1 MDSECG
7 SSFGQNGYNIMD
19 TFANA
24 AGRDAFYRF
33 RVSEPY
39 TLFDSQQRYV
49 NNGKFSSATSGSGA
63 VTHLPNESALK
74 MDVTNASGD
83 YVYLESKRVMAY
95 QPGKSLLIMMSFS
108 FATPKAN
115 LRQRVGYFGTQNG
128 IYLEQD
134 GTTLY
139 LVLRSYVGGSVDN
152 SRKIPQSEWNG
163 HKFDGSTFYSR
174 QIDVTKGNI
183 FWMDVEWLG
192 VGDVRCG
199 FIIDGV
205 PVVAHIFHNENLNLT
220 TYMTTATLPVR
231 AELENTSGTSGSS
244 TMRLICATVISEG
257 GYQGYNTL
265 NYAASTIIATD
276 YKMLT
281 TAGTFYPMVSIR
293 LKNTRLDSVV
303 LPIQV
308 DFMGHTSDNFM
319 WKLLLNPTLNSN
331 AGFADYSAGSAVQF
345 DTAATSMSDLG
356 TTIQAGITYQK
367 SATALVDVTNFNF
380 QLGRTIQG
388 TSDILTLAAA
398 GSAGNAKCIAGLG
411 WMELV

>member
-7 SSFGQNGYNIMD
+7 SSFGSNGYNIMD
-19 TFANA
+19 TFASA
-24 AGRDAFYRF
+24 ASRDAFYRF
-33 RVSEPY
+33 RVSEPF
-39 TLFDSQQRYV
+39 TIFDSQHRYIDT
-49 NNGKFSSATSGSGA
+49 GKFSSSTSGSGA

-74 MDVTNASGD
+74 MDVSSTSGD
-83 YVYLESKRVMAY
+83 YVYLESKRVMPY
-95 QPGKSLLIMMSFS
+95 QPGKSLLIMISFS

-163 HKFDGSTFYSR
+163 HKFDGTTFFSR
-174 QIDVTKGNI
+174 NLDVTKGNI

-199 FIIDGV
+199 FIVDGV
-205 PVVAHIFHNENLNLT
+205 PVVAHVFHNENLYLT

-231 AELENTSGTSGSS
+231 AEIENTSGTSGSS

-293 LKNTRLDSVV
+293 LKSTRLDSVV
-303 LPIQV
+303 LPIQI
-308 DFMGHTSDNFM
+308 DFLGHTSDNFE
-319 WKLLLNPTLNSN
+319 WKLLLNPTLNSY
-331 AGFADYSAGSAVQF
+331 AGFSDYSANSAVQF
-345 DTAATSMSDLG
+345 DTAATSMTDLG
-356 TTIQAGITYQK
+356 TTIQAGLVYQK
-367 SATALVDVTNFNF
+367 TSTALGDVTNFNF

-388 TSDILTLAAA
+388 TSDVLTLAAA
-398 GSAGNAKCIAGLG
+398 GSAGNSKCIAGIG
-411 WMELV
+411 WMELI

>member
-7 SSFGQNGYNIMD
+7 SSFGSNGYNIMD
-19 TFANA
+19 TFASA
-24 AGRDAFYRF
+24 ASRDAFYRF
-33 RVSEPY
+33 RVSEPF
-39 TLFDSQQRYV
+39 TIFDSQQRYV
-49 NNGKFSSATSGSGA
+49 NNGKFTSATSGSGA
-63 VTHLPNESALK
+63 VTHLPNESTLK
-74 MDVTNASGD
+74 MDVSSTSGD
-83 YVYLESKRVMAY
+83 YVYLESKRVMPY

-163 HKFDGSTFYSR
+163 HKFDGTTFFSR
-174 QIDVTKGNI
+174 NLDVTKGNI

-199 FIIDGV
+199 FIVDGV
-205 PVVAHIFHNENLNLT
+205 PVVAHVFHNENLYLT

-231 AELENTSGTSGSS
+231 AEIENTSGTSGSS

-293 LKNTRLDSVV
+293 LKSTRLDSVV
-303 LPIQV
+303 LPIQI
-308 DFMGHTSDNFM
+308 DFLGHTSDNFQ
-319 WKLLLNPTLNSN
+319 WRLLLNPTLNSY
-331 AGFADYSAGSAVQF
+331 AGFSDYSANSAVQF
-345 DTAATSMSDLG
+345 DTAATSMTDLG
-356 TTIQAGITYQK
+356 TTIQAGLVYQK
-367 SATALVDVTNFNF
+367 TSTALGDVTNFNF

-388 TSDILTLAAA
+388 TSDVLTLAAA
-398 GSAGNAKCIAGLG
+398 GSAGNSKCIAGIG
-411 WMELV
+411 WMELI

>member
-7 SSFGQNGYNIMD
+7 SSFGSNSYNIMD
-19 TFANA
+19 TFASA

-33 RVSEPY
+33 RVSEPF
-39 TLFDSQQRYV
+39 TVFDSQQRYV
-49 NNGKFSSATSGSGA
+49 NNGKFTSATSGSGA
-63 VTHLPNESALK
+63 VTHLPNESVLK
-74 MDVTNASGD
+74 MDVSSTSGD
-83 YVYLESKRVMAY
+83 YVYLESKRVMPY

-139 LVLRSYVGGSVDN
+139 LVLRSYVGGSVNN

-174 QIDVTKGNI
+174 EIDVTKGNI

-281 TAGTFYPMVSIR
+281 TAGTYYPMVSIR
-293 LKNTRLDSVV
+293 LKSTRLDSVV
-303 LPIQV
+303 LPIQI
-308 DFMGHTSDNFM
+308 DFLGHTSDNFQ
-319 WKLLLNPTLNSN
+319 WRLLLNPTLNSY
-331 AGFADYSAGSAVQF
+331 AGFSDYSANSAVQF
-345 DTAATSMSDLG
+345 DTAATSMTDLG
-356 TTIQAGITYQK
+356 TTIQAGLVYQK
-367 SATALVDVTNFNF
+367 TSTALGEVTNFNF

-388 TSDILTLAAA
+388 TSDVLTLAAT
-398 GSAGNAKCIAGLG
+398 GSAGNSKCIAGIG
-411 WMELV
+411 WMELI

>member
-7 SSFGQNGYNIMD
+7 SSFGSNGYNIMD
-19 TFANA
+19 TFASA
-24 AGRDAFYRF
+24 ASRDAFYRF
-33 RVSEPY
+33 RVSEPF
-39 TLFDSQQRYV
+39 TVFDSQQRYV
-49 NNGKFSSATSGSGA
+49 NNGKFTSATSGSGA
-63 VTHLPNESALK
+63 VTHLPNESVLK
-74 MDVTNASGD
+74 MDVSSTSGD
-83 YVYLESKRVMAY
+83 YVYLESKRVMPY

-163 HKFDGSTFYSR
+163 HKFDGTTFFSR
-174 QIDVTKGNI
+174 NLDVTKGNI

-199 FIIDGV
+199 FIVDGV
-205 PVVAHIFHNENLNLT
+205 PVVAHVFHNENLYLT

-231 AELENTSGTSGSS
+231 AEIENTSGTSGSS

-281 TAGTFYPMVSIR
+281 TAGTYYPMVSIR
-293 LKNTRLDSVV
+293 LKSTRLDSVV
-303 LPIQV
+303 LPIQI
-308 DFMGHTSDNFM
+308 DFLGHTSDNFE
-319 WKLLLNPTLNSN
+319 WRLLLNPTLNSY
-331 AGFADYSAGSAVQF
+331 AGFSDYSANSAVQF
-345 DTAATSMSDLG
+345 DTAATSMTDLG
-356 TTIQAGITYQK
+356 TTIQAGLVYQK
-367 SATALVDVTNFNF
+367 TSTALGDVTNFNF

-388 TSDILTLAAA
+388 TSDVLTLAAA
-398 GSAGNAKCIAGLG
+398 GSAGNSKCIAGIG
-411 WMELV
+411 WMELI

>member
-1 MDSECG
+1 
-7 SSFGQNGYNIMD
+7 
-19 TFANA
+19 
-24 AGRDAFYRF
+24 
-33 RVSEPY
+33 
-39 TLFDSQQRYV
+39 
-49 NNGKFSSATSGSGA
+49 
-63 VTHLPNESALK
+63 
-74 MDVTNASGD
+74 
-83 YVYLESKRVMAY
+83 MAY
-95 QPGKSLLIMMSFS
+95 QPGKSLLILMSFS

-139 LVLRSYVGGSVDN
+139 LVLRSYVGGTVNN

-163 HKFDGSTFYSR
+163 HRFDGSTFYSR

-199 FIIDGV
+199 FVIDGV

-220 TYMTTATLPVR
+220 TYMTTATLPIR
-231 AELENTSGTSGSS
+231 AEIENTSGTSGSS

-265 NYAASTIIATD
+265 NYAASTIVAVD
-276 YKMLT
+276 YKTLT

-303 LPIQV
+303 LPIQI

-319 WKLLLNPTLNSN
+319 WKLLLNPTLNST
-331 AGFADYSAGSAVQF
+331 AGFTDYSASSAVQF

-388 TSDILTLAAA
+388 TSDVLTLAAA
-398 GSAGNAKCIAGLG
+398 GSAGNAKCIAGMG